1 MIYRNPIVDEVRR
14 ARKEILDSYNGDV
27 QAMMRDSMKRQFE
40 RGREVVSFVPK
51 TTHYVGAD
59 GELMPFFHVEK
70 PGQSE

>member
-1 MIYRNPIVDEVRR
+1 MISNNPILDEVRR

-27 QAMMRDSMKRQFE
+27 QAMMHDMMKRQFE

-59 GELMPFFHVEK
+59 GELKPFYRPETADR
-70 PGQSE
+70 SE

>member
-1 MIYRNPIVDEVRR
+1 MITDNPIVDEVRR

-27 QAMMRDSMKRQFE
+27 IAMMHDMMKRQFE

-59 GELMPFFHVEK
+59 GELKPFYHAEMPDRTE
-70 PGQSE
+70 